1 MDTIVGILL
10 ILVGAGLGA
19 YAYITPDFVYGV
31 KFYLQL
37 AVCFLGPILIFWSEI
52 VNFFSS
58 KEEAEVDSKPDVII
72 PDHKD
77 HDHSDGTC
85 DICDYCEK
93 DFHCLSYLKT
103 RAKEIDSEEALDL
116 VIKLNTLLFTGKHVK
131 NP

>member
-10 ILVGAGLGA
+10 ILVGVGLGA

-52 VNFFSS
+52 VKFFSD
-58 KEEAEVDSKPDVII
+58 KEEPKMPDAI
-72 PDHKD
+72 D

-103 RAKEIDSEEALDL
+103 RAREIDSKEALDM
-116 VIKLNTLLFTGKHVK
+116 VIKLNTLLFTGKDAK
-131 NP
+131 N